1 MRRKHC
7 WIGGIGILALLAV
20 LPVISSGAP
29 SANKG
34 SKAPAATEKLLY
46 SFTGGTDGANP
57 MSGLVLDSA
66 GNLYGTTS
74 NGGTVRLCGGGGC
87 GTVFELKRT
96 QNGWQEQVLHS
107 FQGGNDGASPQAGL
121 IFDAAGNLY
130 GTTRLAGTS
139 GLGTVFKLAPNGK
152 GGWTESILYSFGA
165 GANPASDLVFDTNGN
180 MYGTTLSGGIASCF
194 LGTGCGTVFELIK
207 QSDGSW
213 TGSTIYEFTG
223 PPNDGEIPSSG
234 VTIDSSGNLYGTT
247 VAGGSGQCD
256 LAYNPGCGVAYK
268 LTPDGKGNWTETVL
282 FNFARGN
289 GFAVIPSSGLLVDQ
303 AGDRLV
309 GTTLHGGD
317 GVGTVFVLKQSK
329 DLLWKQ
335 DVLHRF
341 YESQDGFYPVGQL
354 TKDGNGNLFGV
365 TWAGGGVTNQGFG
378 NGMVFE
384 LEPSTMGVWKETIVY
399 AFAGGT
405 DAWDP
410 QAGVALDNLGH
421 LYGTTLR
428 GGTGTLCS
436 QAVYGCGTVYE
447 ITP

>member
-87 GTVFELKRT
+87 GTVFELKR
-96 QNGWQEQVLHS
+96 
-107 FQGGNDGASPQAGL
+107 
-121 IFDAAGNLY
+121 
-130 GTTRLAGTS
+130 
-139 GLGTVFKLAPNGK
+139 LGTVFKLAPNGK
-152 GGWTESILYSFGA
+152 GGWTESTLYSFGA